1 MPAILDLFNQKTVLD
16 YVQNRQYPQL
26 LGDTLFPSTKIN
38 QLDFEFLRGGS
49 KTPIVASISA
59 FDTEAEIG
67 SREASVQAAELGYIK
82 RKMQL
87 KEKDLIALRNPRT
100 LAEQNYLTSLVY
112 NDLDVLVQG
121 VYARVEKM
129 RMEALATGKITINEN
144 NLNFNVDYHV
154 PEEHQ
159 VTATTSWD
167 AAGADPIKDLQDW
180 FALLDY
186 VPTRIL
192 TSSKVQTALIRSKAF
207 ADYFKTAG
215 LLPSVGSLNAVMQ
228 SFGLPTIV
236 TYDAKYRKQ
245 GANGIYTVERY
256 FPQDT
261 LVAFGDDQLGQT
273 VYGPTPEES
282 RLIATPGVQQGTV
295 GNVFTT
301 VYETTQDPIATWEK
315 AAATALPSFPEAE
328 NVLQAKVLVPAKT
341 TTTTTTTSK

>member
-1 MPAILDLFNQKTVLD
+1 MPAILDLFDQKTVLD
-16 YVQNRQYPQL
+16 YVNNRQYPAL
-26 LGDTLFPSTKIN
+26 LGDSLFPSVKID
-38 QLDFEFLRGGS
+38 QLDFEYLRGGS
-49 KTPIVASISA
+49 KTPIIASVSA

-100 LAEQNYLTSLVY
+100 PAEQNYLESLVY

-129 RMEALATGKITINEN
+129 RMEALATGKISIDEN
-144 NLNFNVDYHV
+144 NLNFDVDYNV
-154 PEEHQ
+154 PSEHQ
-159 VTATTSWD
+159 VTAAISWD
-167 AAGADPIKDLQDW
+167 ADGADPIKDLQDW

-192 TSSKVQTALIRSKAF
+192 TSSKVQTALIRSQAF

-215 LLPSVGSLNAVMQ
+215 LLPSVGSLNSVLQ
-228 SFGLPTIV
+228 SFGLPTVV
-236 TYDAKYRKQ
+236 TYDQKYRKQ
-245 GANGIYTVERY
+245 NNDGTYSVERY
-256 FPQDT
+256 FPEDT
-261 LVAFGDDQLGQT
+261 LVAFGDDLLGQT

-282 RLIATPGVQQGTV
+282 RLLSAPGVQQGTV

-301 VYETTQDPIATWEK
+301 IYETTEDPIATWEK

-328 NVLQAKVLVPAKT
+328 NVLQAKVLFA

>member
-100 LAEQNYLTSLVY
+100 PAEQNYLTSLVY

-159 VTATTSWD
+159 VLS
-167 AAGADPIKDLQDW
+167 
-180 FALLDY
+180 
-186 VPTRIL
+186 
-192 TSSKVQTALIRSKAF
+192 LIH
-207 ADYFKTAG
+207 
-215 LLPSVGSLNAVMQ
+215 
-228 SFGLPTIV
+228 I
-236 TYDAKYRKQ
+236 
-245 GANGIYTVERY
+245 
-256 FPQDT
+256 
-261 LVAFGDDQLGQT
+261 
-273 VYGPTPEES
+273 
-282 RLIATPGVQQGTV
+282 
-295 GNVFTT
+295 
-301 VYETTQDPIATWEK
+301 
-315 AAATALPSFPEAE
+315 
-328 NVLQAKVLVPAKT
+328 
-341 TTTTTTTSK
+341 